1 MHNSSGRV
9 FIDKTDI
16 RAMEGGFK
24 IQVLVDRVYYLE
36 TRIYSFFSFFKLI
49 TF

>member
-9 FIDKTDI
+9 FIDKIDI
-16 RAMEGGFK
+16 RALEGGSK
-24 IQVLVDRVYYLE
+24 VQVLVGRVYYLE
-36 TRIYSFFSFFKLI
+36 TRMYFFFFFKLI